1 MELHTSSINK
11 RIADAITYIFSP
23 ENEDQKDD
31 KKITR
36 NVMKIRKNKKTTNY
50 EKQQTTKN
58 NTTKRKKMMGWG
70 WERNYFVIILH
81 FNVKKRII

>member
-50 EKQQTTKN
+50 EKQQTTKKQHDE
-58 NTTKRKKMMGWG
+58 TKKDDGMGVG
-70 WERNYFVIILH
+70 EKLLCYYFA
-81 FNVKKRII
+81 F